1 MKTAL
6 CALNSLEKQGIVDQ
20 YAIGGAIAASFYIEA
35 VNTEDIDAFIFLS
48 PKEGSMLLSLSP
60 IYDALVKIGGVIEK
74 GYVRFGRWPVQ
85 ILPAYNPLVEE
96 AIRESKSVDFAGIP
110 TRIFT
115 PEYLCAISLDTGRI
129 KDYYR
134 VSMFIEQ
141 LAVDVNALISLVNR
155 FDLSDKTKNVLNWE
169 LIENGIHRPTA

>member
-1 MKTAL
+1 MKAAL
-6 CALNSLEKQGIVDQ
+6 CALNAIEKQGIIDQ

-35 VNTEDIDAFIFLS
+35 VNTEDIDAFVFLL

-60 IYDALVKIGGVIEK
+60 IYDALVKMGGVIENE
-74 GYVRFGRWPVQ
+74 YVRFGSWPVQ
-85 ILPAYNPLVEE
+85 ILPAYKPLVEE
-96 AIRESKSVDFAGIP
+96 AIRESMPVEFAGIP

-115 PEYLCAISLDTGRI
+115 PEYLCAIALDTGRT

-141 LAVDVNALISLVNR
+141 LAVDASSLVSLVNR
-155 FDLSDKTKNVLNWE
+155 FGLSEKTVNILNWRV
-169 LIENGIHRPTA
+169 IENGNHPAA